1 MFLAFHAR
9 KHDLRQLINRLQEK
23 LHDKTREISDLQQ
36 YAAAIGDGSV
46 TVFDMA
52 NVPTSMF
59 GRSMMYMQYS
69 HNMALQ
75 NSQMNFMQMQP
86 VLTQQIGGMDA
97 NAQQQYMAWVQ
108 QNLYKQERDRIAKQ
122 EAKLLNEQEK
132 RIQQEKDKIET
143 QLKMAE
149 QELESVQKAEEKG
162 IQQFAPK
169 YVA

>member
-9 KHDLRQLINRLQEK
+9 KHDLRQLINRLQERMME
-23 LHDKTREISDLQQ
+23 KTREISDLQQ

-75 NSQMNFMQMQP
+75 NSQMNFTQMQP
-86 VLTQQIGGMDA
+86 ILAQQIGGMDA
-97 NAQQQYMAWVQ
+97 NAQQQYTAWVQ